1 MFLNWP
7 EAVVILG
14 CIVIAV
20 FRAPLSRL
28 IERTE
33 KVKDWLVAPKQQLP
47 ALPAAEADQSLPT
60 RNREEEQRGLE
71 QLTKDFDN
79 ALLLIQE
86 DAIRADLAKAKLV
99 VETGTLR

>member
-1 MFLNWP
+1 MVTHAQPAEQLSGF
-7 EAVVILG
+7 A
-14 CIVIAV
+14 
-20 FRAPLSRL
+20 RAL
-28 IERTE
+28 
-33 KVKDWLVAPKQQLP
+33 A
-47 ALPAAEADQSLPT
+47 
-60 RNREEEQRGLE
+60 EEEQRGLE